1 MVSNTALLQPR
12 RTFAKASATLLLALL
27 AGCQT
32 MVPKGPVAPPPPS
45 DAVGTSQLPTD
56 SERHRIALLVPTSG
70 ENAGVGQSIA
80 DAANLALL
88 DTGTTKLRVT
98 TYDTATG
105 AAAAVNRALADGNRL
120 ILGPLL
126 ADDVRAVSTIA
137 AKADVPVLSFSNDIS
152 VAGKGTYVLGFTPGQ
167 SISRVVRYAKAQGK
181 TRFAGLIPNGA
192 YGKRASAILI
202 SAAEQTGA
210 TVVAMQSYDR
220 SPASLAVA
228 VKKLQANQGYDAV
241 LIADSGRFAVQAVPL
256 IRKNGGAN
264 AQILGTELWN
274 TETGLAASP
283 VMQGAMFASVSDAMF
298 NQFSA
303 RYKARFGRSPYR
315 LASLG
320 YDAVLLTIR
329 IAGNWKPGTN
339 FPSQAL
345 TDPGGFAGVDGAF
358 RFRSG
363 AVAERALEVQ
373 QIEAGKFTIISP
385 APRKFD
391 E

>member
-1 MVSNTALLQPR
+1 MASNTAPLQLR
-12 RTFAKASATLLLALL
+12 RTFAKGVALVVMGLL

-32 MVPKGPVAPPPPS
+32 MVPKGPPVGKGPTETAPI
-45 DAVGTSQLPTD
+45 SQLPTD
-56 SERHRIALLVPTSG
+56 TERHRIALLVPLTG

-88 DTGTTKLRVT
+88 DSGTTKLRVT

-105 AAAAVNRALADGNRL
+105 AANAVNRALADGNRL

-126 ADDVRAVSTIA
+126 SDDVRAVSAIA
-137 AKADVPVLSFSNDIS
+137 AKADVPVLSLSNDVS
-152 VAGKGTYVLGFTPGQ
+152 VAGNGTYILGFTPGQ
-167 SISRVVRYAKAQGK
+167 SISRVVRFARTQGK
-181 TRFAGLIPNGA
+181 NRFAGLVPNGV

-202 SAAEQTGA
+202 SAAEQAGA

-220 SPASLAVA
+220 SAASLSVA

-241 LIADSGRFAVQAVPL
+241 LIADSGRFAMQAVPL
-256 IRKNGGAN
+256 IRKNGGAD

-274 TETGLAASP
+274 TENSIAASP
-283 VMQGAMFASVSDAMF
+283 AMQGAMFASVSDGMF
-298 NQFSA
+298 NQLSA
-303 RYKARFGRSPYR
+303 KYKARFGRSPYR

-329 IAGNWKPGTN
+329 VASNWTPGTN
-339 FPSQAL
+339 FPVKAL
-345 TDPGGFAGVDGAF
+345 NDPGGFAGVDGAF

-363 AVAERALEVQ
+363 FVAERALEVQ
-373 QIEAGKFTIISP
+373 QITAGKFAIISP
-385 APRKFD
+385 APRKF
-391 E
+391 EE